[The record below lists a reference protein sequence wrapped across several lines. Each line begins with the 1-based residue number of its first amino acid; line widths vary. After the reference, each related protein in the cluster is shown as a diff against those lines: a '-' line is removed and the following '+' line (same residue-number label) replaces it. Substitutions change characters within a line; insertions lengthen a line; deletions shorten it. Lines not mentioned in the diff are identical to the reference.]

1 MGLSGPNCFGNIR
14 RNTCMGG
21 DQMSCCNHDCDQG
34 RECDERDKPIVT
46 FDSVV
51 GLMRDLLAGVG
62 VVTLI
67 IAIGFW
73 SAK

>member
-1 MGLSGPNCFGNIR
+1 
-14 RNTCMGG
+14 
-21 DQMSCCNHDCDQG
+21 MSCCNHDCDQG
-34 RECDERDKPIVT
+34 RECAERDEPIVT

>member
-1 MGLSGPNCFGNIR
+1 
-14 RNTCMGG
+14 
-21 DQMSCCNHDCDQG
+21 MSCCNHDCDQG
-34 RECDERDKPIVT
+34 RECAERDKPIVT